1 MVKDLIIKYSQ
12 LLQIEGNSL
21 LQEPMCSVV
30 KGNRTMTLWLYFGVR
45 ALAEMFTAILVSL
58 LEAVALTMVHQH
70 NGDYGREKMCGI
82 VAVGM

>member
-1 MVKDLIIKYSQ
+1 
-12 LLQIEGNSL
+12 
-21 LQEPMCSVV
+21 MCSVV